1 MKLAYKIEGIFP
13 TPIYR
18 TQLIRDFTKS
28 ENTFIKKIQ
37 SNTDNNKG
45 NIISK
50 DKYVLD
56 RPQFKKLKKELL
68 AHLKEYYRVVCC
80 FEDVEPYLTQS
91 WLNFTTENQY
101 HHEHEHPNSIVSGVL
116 YLNADLNNDKIKF
129 YKKEYKRIRPE
140 ISEWNWF
147 NSESWWFSVESK
159 DLIIFPSE
167 LTHNVEVKK
176 GNNLRISL
184 AFNSFIKGSLGTE
197 FKVNRLYLK

>member
-13 TPIYR
+13 TPIYQ
-18 TQLIRDFTKS
+18 TQLLRDFTKS

-37 SNTDNNKG
+37 SNVENNKG

-56 RPQFKKLKKELL
+56 KPQFKKLKKELL
-68 AHLKEYYRVVCC
+68 THLKEYYRVVCC
-80 FEDVEPYLTQS
+80 FQDVEPYLTQS

-116 YLNADLNNDKIKF
+116 YLSADINNDKIKF
-129 YKKEYKRIRPE
+129 YRKAYKRIRPE
-140 ISEWNWF
+140 ITEWNWF
-147 NSESWWFSVESK
+147 NAESWWFGVESK

-184 AFNSFIKGSLGTE
+184 AFNSFIKIGRASCRE
-197 FKVNRLYLK
+197 RV